1 MYCPNCQNRFDEF
14 QNCYK
19 STEEVVDDNYYYSCF
34 IKCPHC
40 KTYLVQEKIYCLE
53 FLDEEIFID
62 EKGKQGQVRLSL
74 QKSLDVIRLKS
85 FENAI

>member
-19 STEEVVDDNYYYSCF
+19 SIEEVVDDNYYYSYF

-40 KTYLVQEKIYCLE
+40 KTYLVQEKTYRLE

-62 EKGKQGQVRLSL
+62 GKGK
-74 QKSLDVIRLKS
+74 
-85 FENAI
+85 

>member
-19 STEEVVDDNYYYSCF
+19 STEEVVD
-34 IKCPHC
+34 
-40 KTYLVQEKIYCLE
+40 
-53 FLDEEIFID
+53 
-62 EKGKQGQVRLSL
+62 
-74 QKSLDVIRLKS
+74 VIRLKS

>member
-14 QNCYK
+14 QNGYK
-19 STEEVVDDNYYYSCF
+19 STEEVVNDNYYYSYF

-40 KTYLVQEKIYCLE
+40 KTYLVQEKTYRLE

-62 EKGKQGQVRLSL
+62 EKEKQGQVRLSL
-74 QKSLDVIRLKS
+74 QKFLDVIRLKS

>member
-19 STEEVVDDNYYYSCF
+19 STEEVVNDNYYYSYF
-34 IKCPHC
+34 VKCPHC
-40 KTYLVQEKIYCLE
+40 KTYLVQEKTYCLE

-62 EKGKQGQVRLSL
+62 EKEK
-74 QKSLDVIRLKS
+74 
-85 FENAI
+85 

>member
-19 STEEVVDDNYYYSCF
+19 STEEVVNDNYYYSYF

-40 KTYLVQEKIYCLE
+40 KTYLVQEKLIAWNFSMKK
-53 FLDEEIFID
+53 FLLMKRENR
-62 EKGKQGQVRLSL
+62 VRFAFPF
-74 QKSLDVIRLKS
+74 RN
-85 FENAI
+85 F

>member
-19 STEEVVDDNYYYSCF
+19 STEEVVNDNYYYSCF

-40 KTYLVQEKIYCLE
+40 KTYLVQEKIYRLE
-53 FLDEEIFID
+53 FLDEEIFLHFFFI
-62 EKGKQGQVRLSL
+62 SM
-74 QKSLDVIRLKS
+74 SIYMH
-85 FENAI
+85 FCTY

>member
-19 STEEVVDDNYYYSCF
+19 STEEVVNDNYYYSYF

-40 KTYLVQEKIYCLE
+40 KTILSKKKLIAWNFSMKK
-53 FLDEEIFID
+53 FLLMKRKNRVKFAFPF
-62 EKGKQGQVRLSL
+62 RN
-74 QKSLDVIRLKS
+74 
-85 FENAI
+85 F